1 MKKVLILVTDGVEE
15 IEALS
20 ARDVFLRA
28 GLEVEMMG
36 IDDRY
41 EILSSHKLL
50 IKVVPFHKGFEHFDC
65 LYIPGGKLGVQNLD
79 NFILLD
85 EVIKVF
91 LEGEKLVASICAGPS
106 LLGKRGYLKEREFTC
121 YPGWEIGY
129 EGIYTGKE
137 VCEDHNILTG
147 RSMYFTNDFSLLV
160 IKRLLGEEMSLKIEN
175 QIKGIK

>member
-1 MKKVLILVTDGVEE
+1 MKKVLMLVTDGVEE

-36 IDDRY
+36 IDERY
-41 EILSSHKLL
+41 EILSSHQLL
-50 IKVVPFHKGFEHFDC
+50 IKVVPFHKGYEQFDC
-65 LYIPGGKLGVQNLD
+65 LYIPGGKRGVQNLD

-85 EVIKVF
+85 EIIKAF
-91 LEGEKLVASICAGPS
+91 LEGNKLIASICAGPS

-121 YPGWEIGY
+121 YPGWEVGY

-137 VCEDHNILTG
+137 TCKDAKLLTG
-147 RSMYFTNDFSLLV
+147 RSMYFTNDFALLV
-160 IKRLLGEEMSLKIEN
+160 VKELLGEEESLRIKN
-175 QIKGIK
+175 QIQGIK